1 MPQRPPSG
9 ADPRGAGTRRED
21 QPTKGT
27 APRRGA
33 EEPRRGSARGA
44 DATRRGAKPED
55 EGSEERG
62 FGISEARAYTPRGR
76 TMRERT
82 PRAGRTTDPFRPAL
96 QVVEGG
102 KPART
107 ARRPQPPEP
116 ERETSGAGGSRQRAE
131 EPIRRPETPTRVP
144 RKATTSSVPPPR
156 KRTAA
161 AKSATAARKAPAPA
175 RKKAPTRRRPPV
187 LMDQRRRL
195 RLGTVLALTVFAAIG
210 IRLVTMQFTESAF
223 AAEGLETRL
232 DRVDL
237 PAPRGA
243 IYDRGGAVLAHS
255 VEARYVAVDPE
266 MVTDPAKTAAA
277 LEPLIAVPQSELL
290 KKMAKRKQPGGGA
303 SRFEYL
309 ARGVDIAVGQRV
321 EALKLAGVIVHRDE
335 RREVPGSDLAASVI
349 GFTSQDLDGL
359 EGLEARYDEL
369 LRGVDG
375 KRIFEVGQG
384 SLDAEI
390 PGGYN
395 RETAPKPGSSLRLT
409 IDRDLQ
415 YTVQKTLG
423 LKMEEVKAYTGAAVV
438 LDAHTGEVLAQASY
452 PTYDAARPLKSKPE
466 DREDTATAFVVDPG
480 SVHKAITIG
489 AALQEGAVK
498 PDDSFLVGPNVRKGD
513 QTFKD
518 THPNWTPKRMSI
530 PGIFAFSSN
539 VGTIQIA
546 DKLGKEKLYEYQRK
560 FGLGTATGVGVPGE
574 ASGALLAPE
583 DWSGSA
589 YGSVPIGHSV
599 AVTPLQMAAAYAT
612 IANDGT
618 WVQPHL
624 VKETI
629 GPDGRRTPSTPPT
642 TRQVLSPETA
652 VELRQM
658 LEAVT
663 TVEGATG
670 TPAAVEGYRVAGKT
684 GTGSRV
690 VNGQYVSGAV
700 ASFVGMAPAENPRYV
715 IAVFVHAPG
724 GAGNA
729 VAAPA
734 FHDMMK
740 YALAHYGVPMSSG
753 KPPKFVVY
761 P

>member
-1 MPQRPPSG
+1 MPQRPEE
-9 ADPRGAGTRRED
+9 A
-21 QPTKGT
+21 
-27 APRRGA
+27 APRRGGD
-33 EEPRRGSARGA
+33 EPRRGSARGA
-44 DATRRGAKPED
+44 DTPRRGAKPPED
-55 EGSEERG
+55 PPAERG

-82 PRAGRTTDPFRPAL
+82 PRTGRTADPFRPAL

-102 KPART
+102 KPRPP
-107 ARRPQPPEP
+107 RRPPAAEP
-116 ERETSGAGGSRQRAE
+116 EREPRGGSRQRAE
-131 EPIRRPETPTRVP
+131 PGARRTEAQPRVT
-144 RKATTSSVPPPR
+144 RKATPSAVPAPR
-156 KRTAA
+156 KRTTAAKASAA
-161 AKSATAARKAPAPA
+161 AKRAPAP
-175 RKKAPTRRRPPV
+175 RKKAPRRPPK

-195 RLGTVLALTVFAAIG
+195 RLGTVLALTVFATIG
-210 IRLVTMQFTESAF
+210 IRIVTMQFTESPAF
-223 AAEGLETRL
+223 AEKGLETRL
-232 DRVDL
+232 DRIDL

-255 VEARYVAVDPE
+255 VEACYVAVDPE
-266 MVTDPAKTAAA
+266 LVTDLAATAAA
-277 LEPLIAVPQSELL
+277 LEPLIAVPKSELMA
-290 KKMAKRKQPGGGA
+290 KMAKRKQPGGGA

-309 ARGVDIAVGQRV
+309 ARGVDIPIGRRV
-321 EALKLAGVIVHRDE
+321 EALKLAGVIVARDE
-335 RREVPGSDLAASVI
+335 RREVPGADLAASII
-349 GFTSQDLDGL
+349 GFTSPDLNGL

-375 KRIFEVGQG
+375 KRVFEVGQG

-395 RETAPKPGSSLRLT
+395 RETKAQPGSSLRLT

-415 YTVQKTLG
+415 YMVQKTLG
-423 LKMEEVKAYTGAAVV
+423 VRMQQVKAYTGAAVV
-438 LDAHTGEVLAQASY
+438 LDVRTGEVLAQASY

-466 DREDTATAFVVDPG
+466 DREDTATSFVVDPG
-480 SVHKAITIG
+480 SVHKAITVG

-498 PDDSFLVGPNVRKGD
+498 PTDTFMVGPRVLKGD
-513 QTFKD
+513 QWFKD
-518 THPNWTPKRMSI
+518 THTNWTPKRMSI
-530 PGIFAFSSN
+530 PGILAYSSN
-539 VGTIQIA
+539 VGTIAIA
-546 DKLGKEKLYEYQRK
+546 DKLGKEKLYEYQK
-560 FGLGTATGVGVPGE
+560 QFGLGSATGVGVPGE
-574 ASGALLAPE
+574 AAGALLPPD

-599 AVTPLQMAAAYAT
+599 AVTPLQMAAAYAA

-629 GPDGRRTPSTPPT
+629 APDGRRTPAAQPT
-642 TRQVLSPETA
+642 RRQVISPENA
-652 VELRQM
+652 RELRLM

-663 TVEGATG
+663 TVKDATG
-670 TPAAVEGYRVAGKT
+670 VHAAVDGYRVAGKT

-690 VNGQYVSGAV
+690 VNGKYVPGAV

-715 IAVFVHAPG
+715 IAVFAHTPG
-724 GAGNA
+724 GGGGE
-729 VAAPA
+729 VTAPA
-734 FHDMMK
+734 FHDMMG
-740 YALAHYGVPMSSG
+740 YTLTHFGVPVSSG